1 MKKRSRNFY
10 VQSFAT
16 GARPCEKLFIY
27 IVYRLYLLKTIYL
40 RVASS
45 LEGGYRITQET
56 ITIRIEKKRRCLRR
70 REIRQEKLTPPPKKK
85 KKERTDCINVDSD
98 DIIERNSIPMFH
110 YVFYTINASVAAF
123 CIKCLEGKMEFVRDV
138 FSRVS
143 LEDRKMKI

>member
-56 ITIRIEKKRRCLRR
+56 ITKDRKKEAVLKKKGDSTGK
-70 REIRQEKLTPPPKKK
+70 INPPPQKKK
-85 KKERTDCINVDSD
+85 KKEQTAL
-98 DIIERNSIPMFH
+98 M
-110 YVFYTINASVAAF
+110 
-123 CIKCLEGKMEFVRDV
+123 
-138 FSRVS
+138 
-143 LEDRKMKI
+143 